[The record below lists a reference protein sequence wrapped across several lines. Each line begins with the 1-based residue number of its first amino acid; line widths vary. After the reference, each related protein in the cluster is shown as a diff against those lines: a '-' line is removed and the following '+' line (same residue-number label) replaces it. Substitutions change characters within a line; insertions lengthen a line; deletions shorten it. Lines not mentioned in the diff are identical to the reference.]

1 MSDNTFAVL
10 VLAVS
15 YAIIYLSLDALWRI
29 VVWKHRRDMRK
40 RSNR

>member
-15 YAIIYLSLDALWRI
+15 YAIIYLSLDALWAI
-29 VVWKHRRDMRK
+29 ACWKHRRDMRK
-40 RSNR
+40 RANR